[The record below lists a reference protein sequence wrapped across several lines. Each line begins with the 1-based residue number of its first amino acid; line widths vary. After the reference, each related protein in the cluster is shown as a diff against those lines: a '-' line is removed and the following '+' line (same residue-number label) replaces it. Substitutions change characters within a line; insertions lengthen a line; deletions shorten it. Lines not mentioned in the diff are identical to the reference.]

1 MFPGYFDLADLLP
14 VGICSIGQD
23 LSIQFW
29 NRRLEEWTGFK
40 RQEMIGKPVFD
51 QFPHLAQPKYI
62 NRIRQVFTDRL
73 PVFLSPQ
80 IHPHLIPVR
89 NRDGS
94 FMCQR
99 TTIVPIIVGS
109 VTISALLT
117 IEDTSEAVS
126 QVYEYR
132 AMRDKALA
140 DLSERKQAEFVAREA
155 NRKLGLLNSVTRHD
169 IKNQLTA
176 ILAYGELLAEED
188 SDPGHRRY
196 ISSILQ
202 AARTIDRQIGYTK
215 EYQEIGA
222 NPPVWIRLQ
231 DTITRAFRAA
241 PGLQTD
247 ISDQIMSIE
256 IFADPLTDRIFSHL
270 FENTKNHGK
279 KATKITISSIKSD
292 EGLSI
297 IYADNGVGVQENEKS
312 RIFSRGYGPN
322 TGFGL
327 SLSREILSL
336 TGMSIN
342 EEGVPGEG
350 ARFRITVPKGVY
362 RFVEPGTG

>member
-1 MFPGYFDLADLLP
+1 MFPGYFKLADVLP
-14 VGICSIGQD
+14 VGICSLGQD
-23 LSIQFW
+23 MSIQYW
-29 NRRLEEWTGFK
+29 NCRLEEWTGFK
-40 RQEMIGKPVFD
+40 REEMIGKPVFD
-51 QFPHLAQPKYI
+51 KYPHLGQRKYM
-62 NRIRQVFTDRL
+62 NRVRQVFSDRL
-73 PVFLSPQ
+73 PVFFSPQ

-89 NRDGS
+89 NPDGS
-94 FMCQR
+94 FMYQR
-99 TTIVPIIVGS
+99 TTIVPVIEGGIV
-109 VTISALLT
+109 ISALLT
-117 IEDTSEAVS
+117 IEDSTEAVS

-140 DLSERKQAEFVAREA
+140 DLSERKRAEFVAREA

-188 SDPGHRRY
+188 PDPGHRRY

-215 EYQEIGA
+215 EYQEVGV

-231 DTITRAFRAA
+231 DTVARAVRVA
-241 PGLQTD
+241 PDLQIE
-247 ISDQIMSIE
+247 ISDRIGTIE
-256 IFADPLTDRIFSHL
+256 IYADPLADRIFTHL

-279 KATKITISSIKSD
+279 TAKKIMISAHETE

-297 IYADNGVGVQENEKS
+297 FYTDDGVGIEEKEKS

-336 TGMSIN
+336 TGMGIS
-342 EEGVPGEG
+342 EEGLPGKG
-350 ARFRITVPKGVY
+350 ARFRISVPPGVY
-362 RFVEPGTG
+362 RHRREGLD